1 MLTRV
6 TDTIIE
12 ELITLACGEK
22 QDPRCR
28 HLLTHALHG
37 LVRVAQGEQL
47 QQMRLDVESAIGAG
61 NGIRADADADPN
73 ANINADINLAAG
85 LGNASTRPT

>member
-37 LVRVAQGEQL
+37 LVRVAQAEQL
-47 QQMRLDVESAIGAG
+47 QQMRLDVELATGGGGVRPPGGADV
-61 NGIRADADADPN
+61 R
-73 ANINADINLAAG
+73 LTAG
-85 LGNASTRPT
+85 YGNASTRPT

>member
-37 LVRVAQGEQL
+37 LVRVAQVEQL
-47 QQMRLDVESAIGAG
+47 QQMRLDVESATGG
-61 NGIRADADADPN
+61 RGSFPTDADADLK
-73 ANINADINLAAG
+73 LAAG
-85 LGNASTRPT
+85 YGNASTRPT

>member
-37 LVRVAQGEQL
+37 LVRVAQAEQL
-47 QQMRLDVESAIGAG
+47 QQMRLDVESATGGARG
-61 NGIRADADADPN
+61 FPADASPD
-73 ANINADINLAAG
+73 LKFAAG
-85 LGNASTRPT
+85 YGNASTRPT

>member
-37 LVRVAQGEQL
+37 LVRVAQAEQL
-47 QQMRLDVESAIGAG
+47 QQMRLDVESAIGCG
-61 NGIRADADADPN
+61 SGFPTDVGADLK
-73 ANINADINLAAG
+73 LAAG
-85 LGNASTRPT
+85 YGNASTRPT

>member
-12 ELITLACGEK
+12 ELITLACGEL
-22 QDPRCR
+22 QDPRSR

-37 LVRVAQGEQL
+37 LVRVAQSEQL
-47 QQMRLDVESAIGAG
+47 QQMRLDVEMSTGGMNSCPPDISLTAG
-61 NGIRADADADPN
+61 F
-73 ANINADINLAAG
+73 
-85 LGNASTRPT
+85 GNVSTRPT

>member
-22 QDPRCR
+22 QDPRSR
-28 HLLTHALHG
+28 HLFAHALHG
-37 LVRVAQGEQL
+37 LVRVAQAEQL
-47 QQMRLDVESAIGAG
+47 QQMRLDMELATGGGMTFA
-61 NGIRADADADPN
+61 ADKAPD
-73 ANINADINLAAG
+73 LKFAAG
-85 LGNASTRPT
+85 YGNASTRPT

>member
-6 TDTIIE
+6 TDSIIE

-37 LVRVAQGEQL
+37 LVRVAQAEQL
-47 QQMRLDVESAIGAG
+47 QQMRLDVELATGGGNSYPTDAG
-61 NGIRADADADPN
+61 VD
-73 ANINADINLAAG
+73 LKFAAG
-85 LGNASTRPT
+85 YGNASTRPT